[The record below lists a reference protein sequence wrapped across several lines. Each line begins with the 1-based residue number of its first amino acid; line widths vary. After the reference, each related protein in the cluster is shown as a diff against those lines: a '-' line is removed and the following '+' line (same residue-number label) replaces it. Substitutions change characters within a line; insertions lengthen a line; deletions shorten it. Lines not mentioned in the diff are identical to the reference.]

1 MVDRKREVRE
11 RLARCEA
18 RAAARGQTKQEME
31 DNFKGHLLAA
41 FGNLFKVV
49 LLFSCTL

>member
-1 MVDRKREVRE
+1 MVDRRREARE
-11 RLARCEA
+11 RLERSKT
-18 RAAARGQTKQEME
+18 RAAARGQTKPEME

-49 LLFSCTL
+49 QVLLCTL